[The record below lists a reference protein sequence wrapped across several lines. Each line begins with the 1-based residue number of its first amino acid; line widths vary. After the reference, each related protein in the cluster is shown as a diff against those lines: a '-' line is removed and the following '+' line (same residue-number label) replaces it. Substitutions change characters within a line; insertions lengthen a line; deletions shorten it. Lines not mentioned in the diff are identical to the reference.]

1 MYLNI
6 RVVFVT
12 TLVQELKREANEKDM
27 MFRADMR
34 EAALEGL
41 VETIAKNVG
50 ENDSNEK
57 NDNNE
62 KGIIGFK

>member
-1 MYLNI
+1 
-6 RVVFVT
+6 
-12 TLVQELKREANEKDM
+12 M

-50 ENDSNEK
+50 ENGSNEK
-57 NDNNE
+57 
-62 KGIIGFK
+62 K

>member
-1 MYLNI
+1 
-6 RVVFVT
+6 
-12 TLVQELKREANEKDM
+12 